1 MSIKQFTRFGY
12 SYSHGDSITST
23 YNATGFAL
31 TADTSN
37 SPSSLAVPAH
47 CFLESI
53 ELQATGVAASEDV
66 TIFLARDSAGAVPIT
81 SDQVAGA
88 TQTPTIRTGSVGGYS
103 FTIGKDFHFDSS
115 VSDVS
120 DGTLYLF
127 AKAATGNL
135 SVNIRLNWRA

>member
-53 ELQATGVAASEDV
+53 ELQATA
-66 TIFLARDSAGAVPIT
+66 
-81 SDQVAGA
+81 
-88 TQTPTIRTGSVGGYS
+88 GSVGGFT

>member
-12 SYSHGDSITST
+12 SYSHGDSITTS
-23 YNATGFAL
+23 YNNTGFSI
-31 TADTSN
+31 TADTTN
-37 SPSSLAVPAH
+37 SPASLAVPSH

-53 ELQATGVAASEDV
+53 EFEASGVAVGENV
-66 TIFLARDSAGAVPIT
+66 TIYLARDSAGAVPIT
-81 SDQVAGA
+81 SDQLAGA
-88 TQTPTIRTGSVGGYS
+88 SQAPTIRTGSVGGYS

-115 VSDVS
+115 VSNSS

-127 AKAATGNL
+127 AKTAAGNL